1 MKASDVTDLTT
12 KAAEEPVKPKRK
24 GKLSEREW
32 AEATALW
39 EQGAVTYGQ
48 LAEKFDRHEQS
59 FAQYFR
65 RRGIKK
71 GSARAKTMAKV
82 ESAVE
87 KQLVND
93 AAIIA
98 ARIKETK
105 EEHYKMASGLAKLTW
120 AEVLKA
126 KQDGVPVATAL
137 NNLKALESAMNVLKK
152 AREERYAVLGLDR
165 PDAIDENDVPE
176 LVISE
181 LTADQIEA
189 LRARSF
195 RELNE
200 LGDVPIEDIDSEGDN
215 DVVDET

>member
-1 MKASDVTDLTT
+1 MTEETSKG
-12 KAAEEPVKPKRK
+12 AEKPVKPKRK

-59 FAQYFR
+59 FVQYFR

-82 ESAVE
+82 ESVVE

-120 AEVLKA
+120 GEILKA
-126 KQDGVPVATAL
+126 KQDGVPVGTAI

-200 LGDVPIEDIDSEGDN
+200 LEAVSVGDLEDDDAADN
-215 DVVDET
+215 GVVEET

>member
-1 MKASDVTDLTT
+1 MTEETSKG
-12 KAAEEPVKPKRK
+12 AEKPEKPKRK

-59 FAQYFR
+59 FVQYFR

-82 ESAVE
+82 ESVVE

-120 AEVLKA
+120 GEILKA
-126 KQDGVPVATAL
+126 KQDGVPVGTAI

-200 LGDVPIEDIDSEGDN
+200 LEAVSVGDLEDDDGADN
-215 DVVDET
+215 GVVEET

>member
-1 MKASDVTDLTT
+1 VTEETS
-12 KAAEEPVKPKRK
+12 KGAEKPVKPKRK

-59 FAQYFR
+59 FVQYFR

-82 ESAVE
+82 ESVVE

-120 AEVLKA
+120 GEILKA
-126 KQDGVPVATAL
+126 KQDGVPVGTAI

-200 LGDVPIEDIDSEGDN
+200 LEAVSVGDLEDDDAADN
-215 DVVDET
+215 GVVEES

>member
-1 MKASDVTDLTT
+1 MTDETLKATE
-12 KAAEEPVKPKRK
+12 KPAKPKRK

-59 FAQYFR
+59 FVQYFR

-82 ESAVE
+82 ETAVE

-120 AEVLKA
+120 GEILKA
-126 KQDGVPVATAL
+126 KQDGVPVGTAI

-200 LGDVPIEDIDSEGDN
+200 LEAVSVGDLEDDDAADN
-215 DVVDET
+215 GVVEET

>member
-1 MKASDVTDLTT
+1 MKDPDVTEKTP
-12 KAAEEPVKPKRK
+12 KATEAPAKRK

-48 LAEKFDRHEQS
+48 LAEKYKRHEQS
-59 FAQYFR
+59 FVQYFR

-82 ESAVE
+82 ESVVE

-126 KQDGVPVATAL
+126 KQDGVPVGTAI

-152 AREERYAVLGLDR
+152 AREERYSVLGLDR
-165 PDAIDENDVPE
+165 PDAVDENDVPE

-200 LGDVPIEDIDSEGDN
+200 LGDVPIEDIGEDDG
-215 DVVDET
+215 VVEES

>member
-1 MKASDVTDLTT
+1 MKELEVTDKTVEP
-12 KAAEEPVKPKRK
+12 AEELATPKRR
-24 GKLSEREW
+24 GRLSEREW

-48 LAEKFDRHEQS
+48 LAEKFNRHEQS
-59 FAQYFR
+59 FVQYFR

-71 GSARAKTMAKV
+71 GSARAKTVAKV

-120 AEVLKA
+120 AEVLKT
-126 KQDGVPVATAL
+126 KQEGAPIATAL
-137 NNLKALESAMNVLKK
+137 NNLKALDSAMSVLKK

-181 LTADQIEA
+181 LTADQIEE

-200 LGDVPIEDIDSEGDN
+200 LGNVPVDDIDDDEDD
-215 DVVDET
+215 DVIEET

>member
-1 MKASDVTDLTT
+1 MKDCEVTEKTSETLA
-12 KAAEEPVKPKRK
+12 KAKRK
-24 GKLSEREW
+24 GRLSEREW

-39 EQGAVTYGQ
+39 TQGAVTYGQ
-48 LAEKFDRHEQS
+48 LAEKYDRHEQS
-59 FAQYFR
+59 FVQYFR

-87 KQLVND
+87 KQLIND
-93 AAIIA
+93 ASIIA

-120 AEVLKA
+120 AEVLKT
-126 KQDGVPVATAL
+126 KQDGVAVGTAI
-137 NNLKALESAMNVLKK
+137 NNLRALDSAMNVLKK

-165 PDAIDENDVPE
+165 PDSIDENDVPE

-181 LTADQIEA
+181 LTADQIEE
-189 LRARSF
+189 LRARNF
-195 RELNE
+195 RELND
-200 LGDVPIEDIDSEGDN
+200 LGDVPIEDIDESDG
-215 DVVDET
+215 DVVEET